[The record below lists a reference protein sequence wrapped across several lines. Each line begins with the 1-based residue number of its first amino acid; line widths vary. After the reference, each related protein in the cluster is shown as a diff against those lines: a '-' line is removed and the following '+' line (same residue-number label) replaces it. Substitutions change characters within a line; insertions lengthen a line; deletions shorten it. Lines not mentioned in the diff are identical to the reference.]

1 MVIPYMQIY
10 TKYSAMLR
18 SIKMSVKRH
27 HYSII
32 YALISISFAPVYT
45 AVVKRL
51 IPTMNVIDKIQLL
64 KITELR

>member
-1 MVIPYMQIY
+1 MVIPYMQLY

-18 SIKMSVKRH
+18 SIKMSVKHH

-32 YALISISFAPVYT
+32 YALISISFVPVYSA
-45 AVVKRL
+45 AVTRL
-51 IPTMNVIDKIQLL
+51 MPTMNVIDKIQLL